1 MRDQSGP
8 YFEKYDSDFG
18 LSGLTESFA
27 LSTPPGTEQAA
38 LGLVTETLAAYDGER
53 PVDTSGIERL
63 SADER
68 HILGFDVFHDDFGYA
83 EELRADLGR
92 LLDSP
97 LSDEVLDAVW
107 LAATGGVWDP
117 QAHGIGVRDWLA
129 RMDATCAARPPRV
142 VEGRAPGPSWSF
154 WRLPA
159 VDTVREAILGEIRA
173 SARELPGLV
182 PALEQ
187 VATLADLD
195 LGFRLYLRALKTA
208 GVPVPEE
215 RCERLCDLGEPF
227 GYPFRVVY
235 EGLTV
240 VWRPLEVARRLF
252 DGDFGLSG
260 LAGAFRWMWESR
272 VTAPELLDRTVTA
285 DGYRI
290 PGVQALVLWEDTAR
304 LLRSP
309 LSGDTL
315 TTLWAAASHTDPGRY
330 ATDGPDW
337 LRRIAEACRARL
349 TEVAPGHTPS
359 LPPVRADLADA
370 VLCELRDAAFLLEP
384 EQVTALEQVVTRA
397 DPDLGFRLLL
407 RGVDAASGS
416 LTKRQ
421 YARCRA
427 LGERFGYGEDHVSH
441 AIEHLA
447 QDE

>member
-27 LSTPPGTEQAA
+27 LSTAPGTQEAA
-38 LGLVTETLAAYDGER
+38 LGLVTEKLIAYDGET

-63 SADER
+63 SEDER

-83 EELRADLGR
+83 EELRADLAK

-97 LSDEVLDAVW
+97 LSDEVLGAVW
-107 LAATGGVWDP
+107 LAATGGAWEP

-142 VEGRAPGPSWSF
+142 MVGRAPGPSWSF

-159 VDTVREAILGEIRA
+159 VETVRDAILAEIRA
-173 SARELPGLV
+173 SAGELPGLT
-182 PALEQ
+182 PALEE
-187 VATLADLD
+187 VAARADLD
-195 LGFRLYLRALKTA
+195 LGFRLFLRALKTA
-208 GVPVPEE
+208 AVPVPEE
-215 RCERLCDLGEPF
+215 RCNRLCDLGEPF
-227 GYPFRVVY
+227 GYPFQVVY
-235 EGLTV
+235 GGLTV

-252 DGDFGLSG
+252 DDDFGLSE
-260 LAGAFRWMWESR
+260 LAGQFDPVGERS
-272 VTAPELLDRTVTA
+272 VPAPELLHRSVVA
-285 DGYRI
+285 DGHRI
-290 PGVQALVLWEDTAR
+290 PGVQAPVLWEDTVR
-304 LLRSP
+304 LLRSS

-315 TTLWAAASHTDPGRY
+315 TTLWAAASNTDPGRF
-330 ATDGPDW
+330 ATDGPGW

-349 TEVAPGHTPS
+349 AEAAPGHTPV
-359 LPPVRADLADA
+359 LPPIRADLADA
-370 VLCELRDAAFLLEP
+370 VVHELREAAPLLEP
-384 EQVTALEQVVTRA
+384 EHATALEQVVVQV

-407 RGVDAASGS
+407 RVLNTASGS
-416 LTKRQ
+416 LTQRQ

-427 LGERFGYGEDHVSH
+427 LGERFGYGEDHVSD

>member
-1 MRDQSGP
+1 MREQLCP

-27 LSTPPGTEQAA
+27 LSTPPGTEEKA
-38 LGLVTETLAAYDGER
+38 LGLVTEKLAAYEGETS
-53 PVDTSGIERL
+53 VDTSGIERL
-63 SADER
+63 SEDER

-83 EELRADLGR
+83 EELRRDLGK

-97 LSDEVLDAVW
+97 LSDEVLGAVW
-107 LAATGGVWDP
+107 LAATGGGWDP

-129 RMDATCAARPPRV
+129 RMDATCAARPPRAV
-142 VEGRAPGPSWSF
+142 VGRAPGPSWSF

-159 VDTVREAILGEIRA
+159 VATVREAILAEIRA
-173 SARELPGLV
+173 SAGELPGPA
-182 PALEQ
+182 PALEE
-187 VATLADLD
+187 VAAHADLD

-215 RCERLCDLGEPF
+215 RCERFCDLGEPF
-227 GYPFRVVY
+227 GYPYHVVY

-252 DGDFGLSG
+252 DGDFGFSG
-260 LAGAFRWMWESR
+260 LAWQFHPKWERS
-272 VTAPELLDRTVTA
+272 VPAPELLHQTVVA
-285 DGYRI
+285 DGYHI
-290 PGVQALVLWEDTAR
+290 PGVQALVLWEDTVR

-315 TTLWAAASHTDPGRY
+315 TTLWVATSGTDPGRF
-330 ATDGPDW
+330 ATDGPGW
-337 LRRIAEACRARL
+337 LRRIAEECRARL
-349 TEVAPGHTPS
+349 TEVAPGHTPA
-359 LPPVRADLADA
+359 LPPVRSDLADA
-370 VLCELRDAAFLLEP
+370 VLHELREAAPLLEP
-384 EQVTALEQVVTRA
+384 EHVTALEQVVVQVDT
-397 DPDLGFRLLL
+397 DLGFRLLL
-407 RGVDAASGS
+407 RVLNTASGS

-427 LGERFGYGEDHVSH
+427 LGERFGYGEDHVSD
-441 AIEHLA
+441 AIEYLA

>member
-27 LSTPPGTEQAA
+27 LSAPPGTEEAA
-38 LGLVTETLAAYDGER
+38 LGLVTDKLTAYEGET
-53 PVDTSGIERL
+53 PVDMSGFERL
-63 SADER
+63 GEDER
-68 HILGFDVFHDDFGYA
+68 HILGFDVCHDDFGYA
-83 EELRADLGR
+83 EELRRDLGK

-97 LSDEVLDAVW
+97 LSDEVLGAVW

-117 QAHGIGVRDWLA
+117 RAHGIGVRDWLA
-129 RMDATCAARPPRV
+129 RMDATCAARPPRAMV
-142 VEGRAPGPSWSF
+142 GRAPGPSWSY

-159 VDTVREAILGEIRA
+159 VATVREAILAEIRA
-173 SARELPGLV
+173 SAAELPGLA
-182 PALEQ
+182 PALEE
-187 VATLADLD
+187 VATRADLD

-208 GVPVPEE
+208 AVPVPEE
-215 RCERLCDLGEPF
+215 RCNRFGDLGTPF
-227 GYPFRVVY
+227 GYHFQVVY

-252 DGDFGLSG
+252 DGDFGFSE
-260 LAGAFRWMWESR
+260 LAGEFHPQWERS
-272 VTAPELLDRTVTA
+272 VPAPELLHRTVIA

-290 PGVQALVLWEDTAR
+290 PGVQALVLWEDTVR

-315 TTLWAAASHTDPGRY
+315 TTLWVAASHTDPGRFG
-330 ATDGPDW
+330 TDGPGW
-337 LRRIAEACRARL
+337 LRRIAEECRARL
-349 TEVAPGHTPS
+349 AEVAPEHTPA

-370 VLCELRDAAFLLEP
+370 VLHELREAAPLLEREHATP
-384 EQVTALEQVVTRA
+384 LEQVVARV

-407 RGVDAASGS
+407 RVLHTASGS
-416 LTKRQ
+416 LTERQ
-421 YARCRA
+421 YGRCRA

>member
-18 LSGLTESFA
+18 LSGLTEAFA
-27 LSTPPGTEQAA
+27 QSTPPGTEEAA
-38 LGLVTETLAAYDGER
+38 LALVTEKLSAYEGET

-63 SADER
+63 SEDER
-68 HILGFDVFHDDFGYA
+68 HILGFDVFHEDFGYA
-83 EELRADLGR
+83 EELRRDLGR

-97 LSDEVLDAVW
+97 LSDEVLGAVW
-107 LAATGGVWDP
+107 LAATGGGWDP
-117 QAHGIGVRDWLA
+117 RAHGIGVRDWLA

-142 VEGRAPGPSWSF
+142 MVGRAPAPSWSF

-159 VDTVREAILGEIRA
+159 VETVRDAILAEIRA
-173 SARELPGLV
+173 SAGELPGLA
-182 PALEQ
+182 PALEE
-187 VATLADLD
+187 VATRADLD
-195 LGFRLYLRALKTA
+195 LGFRLCLRALKTA
-208 GVPVPEE
+208 GVPVSEE
-215 RCERLCDLGEPF
+215 RCKRFCDLGEPF
-227 GYPFRVVY
+227 GHPFWVVY
-235 EGLTV
+235 GGLTV

-252 DGDFGLSG
+252 DGDFGLSE
-260 LAGAFRWMWESR
+260 LAGQFHPMWERS
-272 VTAPELLDRTVTA
+272 VPAPELLHRTVTA
-285 DGYRI
+285 DGYHI

-315 TTLWAAASHTDPGRY
+315 TTLWVAASHTDPARF
-330 ATDGPDW
+330 ATDGPGW
-337 LRRIAEACRARL
+337 LRRIAEECRARL
-349 TEVAPGHTPS
+349 TEVAPEHTPA

-370 VLCELRDAAFLLEP
+370 VLREVREAAPLLEP
-384 EQVTALEQVVTRA
+384 EQTTALEQLVVQV

-407 RGVDAASGS
+407 RVLHTASGC

-421 YARCRA
+421 YARCRT

>member
-18 LSGLTESFA
+18 LSGLSESFA
-27 LSTPPGTEQAA
+27 QSTPPGTEEAA
-38 LGLVTETLAAYDGER
+38 LGLVTYKLAAYEGET
-53 PVDTSGIERL
+53 PVDMSRMERL
-63 SADER
+63 SEDER
-68 HILGFDVFHDDFGYA
+68 HTLGYDVFHDDFGYA
-83 EELRADLGR
+83 EELRRDLGK

-97 LSDEVLDAVW
+97 LSDEVLGAVW

-142 VEGRAPGPSWSF
+142 MAGRAPGPSWSF

-159 VDTVREAILGEIRA
+159 VATVREAILAEIRA
-173 SARELPGLV
+173 SAGELPGLA
-182 PALEQ
+182 PALEE
-187 VATLADLD
+187 VATRADLD

-208 GVPVPEE
+208 AVPVPEE
-215 RCERLCDLGEPF
+215 RCKRFCDLGEPF
-227 GYPFRVVY
+227 GHPFSVVY

-240 VWRPLEVARRLF
+240 VWQPLEVARRLF
-252 DGDFGLSG
+252 DGDFGFSG
-260 LAGAFRWMWESR
+260 LAGEFHPQWER
-272 VTAPELLDRTVTA
+272 DVPAPELLHRTIVA

-290 PGVQALVLWEDTAR
+290 PGVQALVLWEDTVR

-315 TTLWAAASHTDPGRY
+315 TTLWVAASSTDPGRFG
-330 ATDGPDW
+330 TDGPGW

-349 TEVAPGHTPS
+349 AEVAPEHTPA
-359 LPPVRADLADA
+359 LPPVRADLADP
-370 VLCELRDAAFLLEP
+370 VVRELREAAPLLEP
-384 EQVTALEQVVTRA
+384 EHATALEQVVLQV

-407 RGVDAASGS
+407 RILHTVSGP
-416 LTKRQ
+416 LTERQ
-421 YARCRA
+421 YARCRD

>member
-27 LSTPPGTEQAA
+27 LAKTPGTEEAA
-38 LGLVTETLAAYDGER
+38 LGLVTEKLAAYHGET
-53 PVDTSGIERL
+53 PVDISGIERL
-63 SADER
+63 GEDQR
-68 HILGFDVFHDDFGYA
+68 HILGYDFSHDDFGYA
-83 EELRADLGR
+83 EELRRDLGK

-97 LSDEVLDAVW
+97 LSDEVLGAVW
-107 LAATGGVWDP
+107 LAATGGGWDP
-117 QAHGIGVRDWLA
+117 RAHGIGVRDWLA
-129 RMDATCAARPPRV
+129 RMDATCAARPPRTMV
-142 VEGRAPGPSWSF
+142 GRAPGPSWSF

-159 VDTVREAILGEIRA
+159 VETVRDGILAEIRA
-173 SARELPGLV
+173 SAGELPGLA
-182 PALEQ
+182 PALEE
-187 VATLADLD
+187 VAGRVDLD

-215 RCERLCDLGEPF
+215 RCERFCDLGEPF
-227 GYPFRVVY
+227 GHPFRVVY

-240 VWRPLEVARRLF
+240 VWRPLEAARRLF
-252 DGDFGLSG
+252 DGDFGLSE
-260 LAGAFRWMWESR
+260 LAGQFHPMWERS
-272 VTAPELLDRTVTA
+272 VPAPELLHRTVIA

-290 PGVQALVLWEDTAR
+290 PGVQALVLWEDTVR

-315 TTLWAAASHTDPGRY
+315 TTLWAAASHTDPGRFG
-330 ATDGPDW
+330 TDGPGW
-337 LRRIAEACRARL
+337 LRRIAEECRARL
-349 TEVAPGHTPS
+349 SEVAPEHTPA

-370 VLCELRDAAFLLEP
+370 VMRELREATPLLEP
-384 EQVTALEQVVTRA
+384 EEAPALEQVVVQV

-407 RGVDAASGS
+407 RVLHTASGS

-421 YARCRA
+421 YARCRS